1 MSYPTLPAAFLDATH
16 RFPNPR
22 RLLFKQGAAWQA
34 ISSQEMLR
42 RVAGLSAALAEL
54 GVRAGDRVGL
64 FSANRPEWHIADFA
78 IMGTGGVTVPVYHKE
93 SPQRL
98 AHILNHSGAKAVFVA
113 GEAQAA
119 ALLSRRAELKNVQ
132 HIIAAGPAPGLA
144 SDCLRYETLIAAA
157 GDAEIASYRLRAPN
171 ISPTDLATIIYTS
184 GTTGEPKGVMLTH
197 ENLSSNVTDAA
208 ARFELD
214 PAVDV
219 ALSFLPLAHAYARTL
234 DYAYLFKGTALAY
247 VEEAENVLQ
256 ALLEVRP
263 TVLAVVP
270 RFFEKFHARVM
281 QQGAELRGWK
291 RRAFPWAMSVARRAA
306 PWKSAG
312 DHASAL
318 LRLQWRL
325 ADKLVYR
332 KVRAGIGGR
341 VRFVFC
347 GGAPL
352 AKELAEFFWA
362 VGVPVYQGYGLTETS
377 PIVTSTYPENRT
389 GSVGKA
395 IPHVQVTLAADGEV
409 LVKGPC
415 VMRGYYADAEATRAV
430 FTEDGWLKTGDVGRL
445 DAGGYLYL
453 TDRKKDL
460 LKTAGGKYVAPQPIE
475 DALRSSPYILN
486 AMVLGDRRRFVAA
499 LIVPNFTNVRVRVQH
514 DAAALLGDA
523 ELAQDAQVR
532 ELIGAEVRRL
542 TAHLAQYESIKRFA
556 LLEEDFSF
564 DGGSLT
570 YTMKVKRRVVA
581 EKYAALIERLYEEV
595 QGPGPLL

>member
-1 MSYPTLPAAFLDATH
+1 MSYPTLVARFLDTAD
-16 RFPNPR
+16 RLPNPR
-22 RLLFKQGAAWQA
+22 RLLYKQGGVWQA

-54 GVRAGDRVGL
+54 GVRPGDRVGL
-64 FSANRPEWHIADFA
+64 FSASRPEWHIADFA
-78 IMGTGGVTVPVYHKE
+78 ILGTGAVTVPAYHKE

-98 AHILNHSGAKAVFVA
+98 ARILNHSGAKVMFVA

-119 ALLSRRAELKNVQ
+119 ALLSRRAELKNIQ
-132 HIIAAGPAPGLA
+132 HIIAAGPAPNLA
-144 SDCLRYETLIAAA
+144 SDYLRYETLIAAA
-157 GDAEIASYRLRAPN
+157 GDVEIASYRLRAAN
-171 ISPTDLATIIYTS
+171 ISPGDLATIICTS

-214 PAVDV
+214 PAADV

-234 DYAYLFKGTALAY
+234 DYAYLFKGITLAY
-247 VEEAENVLQ
+247 VEEAEEVTQ

-281 QQGAELRGWK
+281 QQGDALGGWK
-291 RRAFPWAMSVARRAA
+291 RRAFRWATSVVRRAA
-306 PWKSAG
+306 PWKSAEG
-312 DHASAL
+312 RASAL
-318 LRLQWRL
+318 LRLKWRL

-341 VRFVFC
+341 VRFLFC

-352 AKELAEFFWA
+352 AKELAEFFWT
-362 VGVPVYQGYGLTETS
+362 VGLPVYQGYGLTETS
-377 PIVTSTYPENRT
+377 PIVTSNFPENRT
-389 GSVGKA
+389 GSVGRA
-395 IPHVQVTLAADGEV
+395 IPNVQVKLAPDGEV

-415 VMRGYYADAEATRAV
+415 VMRGYYLDPEGTSAV
-430 FTEDGWLKTGDVGRL
+430 LSEEGWLKTGDIGRL
-445 DAGGYLYL
+445 DADGYLYL

-475 DALRSSPYILN
+475 EAMRSSPYILN
-486 AMVLGDRRRFVAA
+486 AVALGERRKFIAA
-499 LIVPNFTNVRVRVQH
+499 LIVPHFARVRAWMQQG
-514 DAAALLGDA
+514 AAVPASDA
-523 ELAQDAQVR
+523 ELAQDPRAR
-532 ELIGAEVRRL
+532 ELIAAEVRRL
-542 TAHLAQYESIKRFA
+542 TAHLAQYETIKRFA
-556 LLEEDFSF
+556 LLPEDFSF
-564 DGGSLT
+564 DNGCLT
-570 YTMKVKRRVVA
+570 FTMKVKRQIIA
-581 EKYAALIERLYEEV
+581 EKYAAVIERLYEEP